1 MLIFSRCTFR
11 TRLVFQ
17 TCEKDPVVFTFNQ
30 VQASSSFGPEVQYIG
45 PVAIGSRIL
54 LPISQNPYCQT

>member
-11 TRLVFQ
+11 TRLVFL

-30 VQASSSFGPEVQYIG
+30 VQASSSFGPEAQYIG
-45 PVAIGSRIL
+45 PVAIGIKTH
-54 LPISQNPYCQT
+54 IA